1 MSRRVVGIAT
11 LVVAILVVT
20 WWFLVHRGAN
30 QLTLAGIVDANEV
43 VVTPPVQARIDS
55 IWIDEGATVKAGD
68 RIASLDPSEL
78 AAMASSAGATAAGAR
93 ATLAEATTTAQ
104 QATGEAVADQASA
117 RAKLA
122 ADSADVVR
130 ESAELTRLRNDAR
143 RTAALSAGGAVSDQA
158 LEQANTAAKVQE
170 QMLAASRET
179 LRAAQ
184 ADVRRADAAA
194 LAARAAES
202 KVAASRAQLHSAQA
216 DSAAAG
222 TRLGYT
228 DLTAPVGGVVQVLV
242 ARRGELVGPGSPVAV
257 IIDPDHL
264 WVRVAAPETDAGA
277 VAVGDSLTV
286 TFPSGR
292 QVRGV
297 VLSKSVEADFAT
309 QHDISS
315 SKRDIRAVAFRV
327 AIPNPDHTLVP
338 GMSANVILPVKKP

>member
-1 MSRRVVGIAT
+1 MTRRVV
-11 LVVAILVVT
+11 VVAIVVVAAIGAAL
-20 WWFLVHRGAN
+20 WVVRHRGPRE
-30 QLTLAGIVDANEV
+30 LTLAGVVDANEV

-55 IWIDEGATVKAGD
+55 LWVDEGATVKAGD

-78 AAMASSAGATAAGAR
+78 AAMASSAGAGAAGAR
-93 ATLAEATTTAQ
+93 AALAEATTSAE
-104 QATGEAVADQASA
+104 QATGEAVADQAAA

-130 ESAELTRLRNDAR
+130 QAAELTRLRNDAS
-143 RTAALSAGGAVSDQA
+143 RTAALAAGGAVSTQQ
-158 LEQANTAAKVQE
+158 LEQATTAAKVQE
-170 QMLAASRET
+170 QTLAASREM
-179 LRAAQ
+179 LRSAL
-184 ADVRRADAAA
+184 ADVRRADAGAI
-194 LAARAAES
+194 AARTAES
-202 KVAASRAQLHSAQA
+202 KVVATRAQLHGAQA

-257 IIDPDHL
+257 IVDPDHL

-286 TFPSGR
+286 TFPSGLS
-292 QVRGV
+292 VRGS
-297 VLSKSVEADFAT
+297 VLSKSAEADFAT
-309 QHDISS
+309 QHDVSA

-327 AIPNPDHTLVP
+327 AIPNPRHALVP
-338 GMSANVILPVKKP
+338 GMSANVVLPVAKP